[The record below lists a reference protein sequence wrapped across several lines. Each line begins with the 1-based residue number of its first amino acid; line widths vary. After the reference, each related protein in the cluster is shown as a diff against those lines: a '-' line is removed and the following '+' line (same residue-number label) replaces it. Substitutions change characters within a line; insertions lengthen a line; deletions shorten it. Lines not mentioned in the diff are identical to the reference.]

1 MKLLLQRNVEKLGR
15 IGEVVEVAR
24 GYGRNYLLPQGL
36 AVELTPDN
44 INRFE
49 TMKRRLIALEQETK
63 DKQIVVA
70 RELEK
75 ASCTI
80 IANSSEEGHLYG
92 SVAARD
98 ISAQLAADGFQVD
111 QKCILLDQPIK
122 ELGIYMV
129 KVRLHP
135 DVECQMK
142 VWVVKGDDAG
152 EARRK
157 ARQAAAEG
165 AASSP
170 PLEEALIDEA
180 AQSDTEEINIS
191 GFESAADASDESER
205 PEP

>member
-1 MKLLLQRNVEKLGR
+1 MKLLLQRNVDKLGR
-15 IGEVVEVAR
+15 IGDIVDVAR
-24 GYGRNYLLPQGL
+24 GYGRNYLMPQGL

-44 INRFE
+44 LNRFE

-63 DKQIVVA
+63 DKMVVLSK
-70 RELEK
+70 EIEK

-80 IANSSEEGHLYG
+80 IANSTEEGHLFG
-92 SVAARD
+92 SVSARD
-98 ISAQLAADGFQVD
+98 IAQQLAGDGFQVD

-142 VWVVKGDDAG
+142 VWVVKGDDPS

-157 ARQAAAEG
+157 AKEG
-165 AASSP
+165 AGAATG
-170 PLEEALIDEA
+170 EAE
-180 AQSDTEEINIS
+180 TEETT
-191 GFESAADASDESER
+191 GEESETV
-205 PEP
+205 EGDAETEAGQ

>member
-92 SVAARD
+92 SVTARD

-129 KVRLHP
+129 KVRLHSEV
-135 DVECQMK
+135 DCQMK

-165 AASSP
+165 AVPPPEGASS
-170 PLEEALIDEA
+170 DEA
-180 AQSDTEEINIS
+180 TLESDTEEINTS
-191 GFESAADASDESER
+191 GLESVGDAYDESER